1 MASLTRSAGNRQFS
15 DHAQIWQSLKCAIA
29 NSSGFN
35 TWKEELPHGEV
46 EAAPLDHLVQR
57 YLRETLATLAY

>member
-1 MASLTRSAGNRQFS
+1 MASLTSSAGDRQFS

-29 NSSGFN
+29 NSSGFK
-35 TWKEELPHGEV
+35 TWKDELPTKEV
-46 EAAPLDHLVQR
+46 ETAPLEQLVRR

>member
-1 MASLTRSAGNRQFS
+1 MTSVTRSASSQQFS
-15 DHAQIWQSLKCAIA
+15 EPAQIWHSLKSAIA

-35 TWKEELPHGEV
+35 TWKGELPAGEV
-46 EAAPLDHLVQR
+46 ESAPLDHLVRR